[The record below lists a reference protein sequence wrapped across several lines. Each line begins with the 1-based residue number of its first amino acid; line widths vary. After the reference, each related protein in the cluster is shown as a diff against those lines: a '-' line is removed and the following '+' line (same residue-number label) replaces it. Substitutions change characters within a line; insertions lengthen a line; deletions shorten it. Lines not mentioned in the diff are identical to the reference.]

1 MRSVAP
7 KERLLPGSGAR
18 QRETPPRPPEERV
31 TARPIVTD
39 PDTGIPDL
47 IRRLGEDSRRLVTNE
62 VALAKMETK
71 ESLHRATRGVLWL
84 ALAFGAAVVTLVALT
99 ILLST
104 LLGRLNNGHMWFGAL
119 VTGALELGLGIWLV
133 KKGLTS
139 YAAPSYTLVETREAL
154 KDTAHWTASARH

>member
-1 MRSVAP
+1 M
-7 KERLLPGSGAR
+7 
-18 QRETPPRPPEERV
+18 

-47 IRRLGEDSRRLVTNE
+47 IRRLSEDSRRLVTNE
-62 VALAKMETK
+62 VALAKLETK

-84 ALAFGAAVVTLVALT
+84 ALAFGAAVVMLVALT
-99 ILLST
+99 ILLTT

-119 VTGALELGLGIWLV
+119 VTGALELGVGIWLV

-139 YAAPSYTLVETREAL
+139 YAEPSYTLVETREAL
-154 KDTAHWTASARH
+154 RDTAHWTASARR